1 MEGRGRETFL
11 LQTPTTLARLLS
23 FAFTPR
29 PQAFSWRSA
38 ASEERH
44 VRRPRATSALRSRPR
59 PPALTLSA
67 RGSEEF
73 LADNLVGSG
82 STEASP
88 QGVGAG
94 KPSACLEGRG
104 GPGQREGRRGT
115 VGRTEAFYFGPAV
128 TRVGGYQLMP
138 ARARLEK
145 PAVGPS
151 SLPR

>member
-29 PQAFSWRSA
+29 PRAFSWRSA

-44 VRRPRATSALRSRPR
+44 VRRPRATSALRPRPR
-59 PPALTLSA
+59 PPAPTLSA
-67 RGSEEF
+67 RASEEF

-104 GPGQREGRRGT
+104 GPGRREGRRGT

-128 TRVGGYQLMP
+128 TRVGGHRLMP
-138 ARARLEK
+138 ARTRG
-145 PAVGPS
+145 PAAP
-151 SLPR
+151 